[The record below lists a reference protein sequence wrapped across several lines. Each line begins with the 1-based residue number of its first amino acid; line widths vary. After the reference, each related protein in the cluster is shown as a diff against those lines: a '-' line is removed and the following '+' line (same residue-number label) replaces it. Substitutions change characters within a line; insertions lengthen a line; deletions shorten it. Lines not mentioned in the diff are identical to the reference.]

1 MDEHPL
7 ETALTILLDE
17 LVERFESAFER
28 ALRKVLDGSVSLG
41 PSRDTRDAVRV
52 TEPALGQ
59 TTTGWQK
66 IDRTS
71 FKSGRVTRTIYA
83 GSPVKVKGLGRGGGI
98 GSGYKVTGLEQRGDD
113 VNVHVRKGRDQ
124 ERTVKL
130 DRIIYVIPQKP
141 VSPEFK
147 DKP

>member
-7 ETALTILLDE
+7 ETALLILFDE
-17 LVERFESAFER
+17 LESRFEAAFER
-28 ALRKVLDGSVSLG
+28 ALRKVLDGADERV
-41 PSRDTRDAVRV
+41 ANRV
-52 TEPALGQ
+52 TRNASPELGQ
-59 TTTGWQK
+59 TTTGWTK

-71 FKSGRVTRTIYA
+71 FKSGRVTRTIYT

-98 GSGYKVTGLEQRGDD
+98 GSGFKVTGLEQRNGD
-113 VNVHVRKGRDQ
+113 VNVHVRKGREQ

-130 DRIIYVIPQKP
+130 DRIIYVIPPKA
-141 VSPEFK
+141 VSPELR